1 MAMKSF
7 DNSRIIITGA
17 GSGIGKE
24 LVQQLYPMTKR
35 ILAADNSAT
44 SLELLEAKFPDLE
57 GFLLSDLSKKE
68 GNKLILDWVGSMWG
82 SVDFCFANAGKA
94 EYHAAEMQDWKNMDS
109 LFQLNVFSP
118 IQLGMELRKQYPETG
133 IRHVIT
139 CSAIAFWA
147 VPGYSIYGASK
158 AALLQWA
165 RTIWAEKPGDW
176 LTLVFPI
183 ATSTGFFDSAGNSI
197 PKAFPIQKLDH
208 VVKKILSGVEKGKKM
223 IFPSLLFKF
232 MLHLNNFLFVIRPL
246 SQTIE
251 YKKFRSWIDKLSD
264 SSQVKPPHTNF

>member
-24 LVQQLYPMTKR
+24 LIQQLYPMTKR
-35 ILAADNSAT
+35 ILAADNSAK
-44 SLELLEAKFPDLE
+44 SLERLEAEFPNLE

-68 GNKLILDWVGSMWG
+68 GNKLILDWVDSKWG

-94 EYHAAEMQDWKNMDS
+94 EYQASEFQDWNNMDS

-118 IQLGMELRKQYPETG
+118 IQLGMELRKAYPKTQ

-147 VPGYSIYGASK
+147 IPGYSIYGASK

-165 RTIWAEKPGDW
+165 RTIWAEKSGDW

-183 ATSTGFFDSAGNSI
+183 ATATSFFDTAGKEI
-197 PKAFPIQKLDH
+197 PKAFPIQQPDF
-208 VVKKILSGVEKGKKM
+208 VAKKMLSGVAAGKKK
-223 IFPSLLFKF
+223 IFPSLLFRV
-232 MLHLNNFLFVIRPL
+232 MLHLNNFLYVIRPI
-246 SQTIE
+246 SQAIE
-251 YKKFRSWIDKLSD
+251 SKKFRSWIAKQKDPSY
-264 SSQVKPPHTNF
+264 N